1 MSQVLG
7 LKTSREV
14 WASLENAFA
23 QQSQAR
29 VMHQLQSLK
38 KGSMSVQD
46 YLQTIKSLADSLS
59 AINQPVSDPDLV
71 LYALGGKRS
80 FLSA

>member
-1 MSQVLG
+1 MVQRDQLIQLRTNATLTEGIISQVLG

-29 VMHQLQSLK
+29 VMDQLQSL
-38 KGSMSVQD
+38 
-46 YLQTIKSLADSLS
+46 
-59 AINQPVSDPDLV
+59 N
-71 LYALGGKRS
+71 
-80 FLSA
+80 